1 MPTPPAPNSF
11 EMDGMVHYVGNEG
24 EDCCEGFGKICP
36 APACGGYMHYQPVW
50 GGYFYECERCHA
62 RAQ

>member
-24 EDCCEGFGKICP
+24 EDCCEGFGVTCHDASVDGPP
-36 APACGGYMHYQPVW
+36 ATSLSAHMPGVAL
-50 GGYFYECERCHA
+50 
-62 RAQ
+62 